1 MKVIA
6 IHQVDYLDP
15 KTNKIKVGHPGSTID
30 LPKDTALALLAGS
43 NPAVR
48 RLSEAEQALDRAR
61 AEAMSRPRADDDADA
76 DAEGEDGGD
85 TVTTEGTVSA
95 EAAVEVDSADAGEV
109 DTKTTRKRGS
119 RSAGDY

>member
-61 AEAMSRPRADDDADA
+61 AEAMSRPRADA
-76 DAEGEDGGD
+76 DAEGEDGDD
-85 TVTTEGTVSA
+85 TASTDDAVSTETAPDA
-95 EAAVEVDSADAGEV
+95 ESADAVET
-109 DTKTTRKRGS
+109 DTKTTRKRGA

>member
-6 IHQVDYLDP
+6 IYQVDYLDP

-61 AEAMSRPRADDDADA
+61 AEAMSRPRADA
-76 DAEGEDGGD
+76 DAEGEDGDD
-85 TVTTEGTVSA
+85 TVTTEGTVST

>member
-15 KTNKIKVGHPGSTID
+15 KTNKVKIGHPGSTID
-30 LPKDTALALLAGS
+30 LPKDTALALLVGS

-61 AEAMSRPRADDDADA
+61 AEAMSRTQVETEGGDVAAVDGATEV
-76 DAEGEDGGD
+76 EGED
-85 TVTTEGTVSA
+85 V
-95 EAAVEVDSADAGEV
+95 AAADGAADVVEPE
-109 DTKTTRKRGS
+109 TKTTRKRGA

>member
-6 IHQVDYLDP
+6 IYQVDYLDP

-61 AEAMSRPRADDDADA
+61 AEAMSRPRADADA

-85 TVTTEGTVSA
+85 TVTTEGTVSTETAPDA
-95 EAAVEVDSADAGEV
+95 EPADAVET